1 MKRNIN
7 MKNRLKKASIAVI
20 VLCAG
25 YSFMNNAQA
34 QTTGWGEGAK
44 LQDAEVVVEKDR
56 KIELPRAS
64 RNYQKFAVVQ
74 PEPGER
80 NVRYRFN
87 DYRLE
92 DQDVNLQVRV
102 LTIKQDEL
110 TKLYGN
116 YVKAGIG
123 NYGTLYL
130 KGYFHNKRSN
140 VASYGADVSH
150 ITSARGPVDGRNS
163 AVTNSAINLN
173 GESYLQGL
181 TLGGKLGYGRD
192 KYHFYGYSPVQETT
206 VDRDTISQVFN
217 RVNAEG
223 YMHNHGAGMPLLFRA
238 GLNVNYLNDRY
249 DMRET
254 NIAAKLNT
262 EYGLDDVSAF
272 KVDADLSVVSHKDS
286 ASVGRTMFKLHP
298 QYERQL
304 NAIRLSIG
312 VNVAYTGD
320 TVNDARKFN
329 VYPTVRVGVE
339 PIKDNLLIYAG
350 IGGDLQRVTLY
361 QLTQENPFLAP
372 NVRVADQNKGLE
384 VYGGMQANIANFVHL
399 TGRVA
404 YQNFRN
410 MYFYNNSALDS
421 TKFDLVYDDGV
432 TNVLNIYGEATFNYS
447 DELRIGLK
455 ADYNKYSTATLE
467 QPFHRPELMASVF
480 ATYNFYDK
488 ILFNSELYY
497 IGSSFGR
504 ITRPGGTFVLRETDT
519 IVDLNL
525 KADYKF
531 SNRFTTFLMVNNLF
545 AQKYERFVNYPNK
558 SINLIGGVSYSF

>member
-1 MKRNIN
+1 
-7 MKNRLKKASIAVI
+7 MKNKFKKASLAL
-20 VLCAG
+20 VLCVG
-25 YSFMNNAQA
+25 YSFLNNASA

-44 LQDAEVVVEKDR
+44 LEDAEVVVEKDR

-64 RNYQKFAVVQ
+64 RNYQKFTVVP
-74 PEPGER
+74 PEPGDR
-80 NVRYRFN
+80 NVRYRFT
-87 DYRLE
+87 DYKLPA
-92 DQDVNLQVRV
+92 QDIDLQMKV

-110 TKLYGN
+110 MKLYGN
-116 YVKAGIG
+116 YIKAGLG

-130 KGYFHNKRSN
+130 KGYFHNKRSD

-150 ITSARGPVDGRNS
+150 ITSARGPVDKGNS
-163 AVTNSAINLN
+163 AVTNSAINVH
-173 GESYLQGL
+173 GETYLQGL
-181 TLGGKLGYGRD
+181 TVGGRLGYGRD
-192 KYHFYGYSPVQETT
+192 KYHFYGYNPIREVA
-206 VDRDTISQVFN
+206 VDKDTISQVFN

-223 YMHNHGAGMPLLFRA
+223 YLQNHNSGAPLLYKA

-254 NIAAKLNT
+254 NIALSLDS
-262 EYGLDDVSAF
+262 EYGIDEVSGI
-272 KVDADLSVVSHKDS
+272 KVLADLSLLSHKDS
-286 ASVGRTMFKLHP
+286 TTVSRSFFKLHP
-298 QYERQL
+298 TYERQINSL
-304 NAIRLSIG
+304 RISVGANIAHT
-312 VNVAYTGD
+312 AD

-350 IGGDLQRVTLY
+350 IGGDLQRVSLY
-361 QLTQENPFLAP
+361 GLTQENPFLAP
-372 NVRVADQNKGLE
+372 NVRVADLNKGLE

-410 MYFYNNSALDS
+410 MYFYNNSASDS

-432 TNVLNIYGEATFNYS
+432 TNVFNLYAEAVFNYS
-447 DELRIGLK
+447 DELRVGLK
-455 ADYNKYSTATLE
+455 ADYNKYSTASLE
-467 QPFHRPELMASVF
+467 KAFHRPELMGSVF

-504 ITRPGGTFVLRETDT
+504 ITSPDGTPVLRETDT

-525 KADYKF
+525 KADYRF

-545 AQKYERFVNYPNK
+545 GQKYERFVNYPNK
-558 SINLIGGVSYSF
+558 SLNLIGGVSYSF

>member
-1 MKRNIN
+1 
-7 MKNRLKKASIAVI
+7 MKNKLKKASLAI
-20 VLCAG
+20 VLCVG
-25 YSFMNNAQA
+25 YSFMNSANA

-64 RNYQKFAVVQ
+64 RNYQKFAVAP
-74 PEPGER
+74 PEQGDR

-87 DYRLE
+87 DYRLA
-92 DQDVNLQVRV
+92 DQNVDLQMRV

-116 YVKAGIG
+116 YLKAGLG

-130 KGYFHNKRSN
+130 KGYFHNKRSD

-150 ITSARGPVDGRNS
+150 VTSARGPVDKGNS
-163 AVTNSAINLN
+163 AVTNSAVNLN
-173 GESYLQGL
+173 GEAYMQGL
-181 TLGGKLGYGRD
+181 TIGGKLGYGRD
-192 KYHFYGYSPVQETT
+192 KYHFYGYNPVREIP
-206 VDRDTISQVFN
+206 VDKDTISQVFN

-223 YMHNHGAGMPLLFRA
+223 YMHNHTSGAPFLFKAGM
-238 GLNVNYLNDRY
+238 NVNYLNDRY

-254 NIAAKLNT
+254 NIAFKLNS
-262 EYGLDDVSAF
+262 EYGIDDVSGI
-272 KVDADLSVVSHKDS
+272 KVDADLSLLSHKDS
-286 ASVGRTMFKLHP
+286 ASVSRSYFKLHP

-304 NAIRLSIG
+304 NALRVTVGANI
-312 VNVAYTGD
+312 AHTGD

-361 QLTQENPFLAP
+361 QLTEENPFLAP

-384 VYGGMQANIANFVHL
+384 VYGGMQANIANYVHL

-410 MYFYNNSALDS
+410 MYFYNNSISDS

-432 TNVLNIYGEATFNYS
+432 TNVFNVYAEAVFNYS
-447 DELRIGLK
+447 DEVRVGLK
-455 ADYNKYSTATLE
+455 ADYNKYSTASLE
-467 QPFHRPELMASVF
+467 KAFHRPELMASVF

-504 ITRPGGTFVLRETDT
+504 IYRPDGTSVLRETDT
-519 IVDLNL
+519 IMDLNL
-525 KADYKF
+525 KADYRF

-545 AQKYERFVNYPNK
+545 GQKYERFVNYPNK